1 MSAFDVASAIEGFLK
16 DSDRTSLELP
26 HMTTGQRKSTKKL
39 LEKYSELRCESY
51 GFGTERRLTLF
62 KNLPTESPSN
72 LPTSATSYRCH
83 ALEPVAVNI
92 KNTFIDDWAAPEQEP
107 IMFRSLQHCS
117 DKRGLDFASIV
128 RMSREGN
135 VEITSADGSNT
146 ARSIGAATFFAG
158 DTALGES
165 PSAMPPS
172 QNTCN
177 GPIIRGESDVLE
189 NIPTPTLP
197 DSYEEIQIEERST
210 FIHFKGHAFA
220 DERTVQSMPHGMFK
234 QCILEE
240 ASEGGGGYFTPATT
254 SGSDTPTL
262 ASEPE
267 QELEEAAPGSAAG
280 VSPDDTCLQL
290 SSGALA
296 IVEGLV
302 KVPEFNG
309 CSAVVQGWDEE
320 TRRYDVLLATL
331 GGCQH
336 AKIKKEN
343 LRAILPCP

>member
-16 DSDRTSLELP
+16 DSDCTSLELP

-62 KNLPTESPSN
+62 KNFPSESPPNPSA
-72 LPTSATSYRCH
+72 SATSYRCYD
-83 ALEPVAVNI
+83 LEPVAVNI
-92 KNTFIDDWAAPEQEP
+92 KNTFIDDWVAPQQEP
-107 IMFRSLQHCS
+107 VMFRSLQHCS

-128 RMSREGN
+128 KMSREGK

-146 ARSIGAATFFAG
+146 ARSTGAAAFFAG
-158 DTALGES
+158 DAALGES
-165 PSAMPPS
+165 SSATLRS
-172 QNTCN
+172 QNN
-177 GPIIRGESDVLE
+177 VQIVRGESNEFEKV
-189 NIPTPTLP
+189 PVSTLP
-197 DSYEEIQIEERST
+197 DSCEEIQIEERST
-210 FIHFKGHAFA
+210 FIHFKDQVFA

-234 QCILEE
+234 RCILEE
-240 ASEGGGGYFTPATT
+240 ASQGGEGYFTPATT
-254 SGSDTPTL
+254 SGSETPTA
-262 ASEPE
+262 ASEAE
-267 QELEEAAPGSAAG
+267 QELESAPGSAAEA
-280 VSPDDTCLQL
+280 SPDDVCLQL
-290 SSGALA
+290 ISGALA

-336 AKIKKEN
+336 AKIKEEN
-343 LRAILPCP
+343 LRVVLPCP